1 MSEFLK
7 THIDEHVLHVIL
19 HRGKSNAMHLEMIQ
33 EIQDVFANAEK
44 DPAIE
49 GVVITGHEGF
59 FTSGL
64 DLITLYG
71 YDERQMEVFWDAFID
86 LLYTVTAFPKP
97 YVAAISG
104 HSPAGGCVL
113 AIAADAR
120 VMAEGEYIIGLN
132 EVPVGIIVPH
142 GIFDLYSFWIGEA
155 QAYRFLLEGKLLS
168 PQEALQVGLVD
179 EVVALD
185 KIQRSAVRHI
195 KKYTQL
201 EKNAWQ
207 RTKLNLRTRVLQ
219 SMQANKEQTIV
230 EMLTQWWKPSTRAV
244 LKTIID
250 NLTAKKR

>member
-7 THIDEHVLHVIL
+7 THIDDHVMHVIL
-19 HRGKSNAMHLEMIQ
+19 HRGKSNAMHLEMIR
-33 EIQDVFANAEK
+33 EISETFSQAEK
-44 DPAIE
+44 DPSVE

-71 YDERQMEVFWDAFID
+71 YDEQQMETFWHAFID
-86 LLYTVTAFPKP
+86 LMYTLTAFPKP
-97 YVAAISG
+97 FVAAISG
-104 HSPAGGCVL
+104 HSPAGGCVM

-207 RTKLNLRTRVLQ
+207 RTKLNLRKRVLQ
-219 SMQANKEQTIV
+219 SMQGDKEETIK